1 MECRQMRLKSPTAAM
16 AIVLAAIAAGCTEE
30 SLQARGFAMPPGDA
44 AAGKADFVALQC
56 QQCHEVDGVE
66 LPADSTMRDGPT
78 VVRLGGSV
86 TNIKTQGDLVTS
98 IINPS
103 HRIAGWRSE
112 TMGPD
117 GKSLMTVYNEVM
129 TVQQLV
135 DLVAFL
141 QDSYDFTPPVYPL
154 P

>member
-1 MECRQMRLKSPTAAM
+1 MRGKSHTAALVI
-16 AIVLAAIAAGCTEE
+16 ALAAIAAGCTEE
-30 SLQARGFAMPPGDA
+30 SIQARGFAMPPGDA
-44 AAGKADFVALQC
+44 AAGQAIFISLQC

-66 LPADSTMRDGPT
+66 LPADKTMRDGPT

-103 HRIAGWRSE
+103 HKISGWRSE

-117 GKSLMTVYNEVM
+117 GKSLMTVFNEVM
-129 TVQQLV
+129 TVQQLI